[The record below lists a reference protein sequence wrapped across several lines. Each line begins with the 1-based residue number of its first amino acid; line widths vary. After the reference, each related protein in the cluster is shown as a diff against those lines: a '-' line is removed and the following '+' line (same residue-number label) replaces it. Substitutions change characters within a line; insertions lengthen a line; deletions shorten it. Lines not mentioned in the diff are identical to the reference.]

1 VTSLSADDGRWLDAA
16 ARYAAPF
23 AGTTADNPAVG
34 ALLVDPRSLTLVA
47 RAVTARGGRP
57 HAEAEVIARAGFEAA
72 GCTLYVTL
80 EPCHHWGRS
89 PPCVDAIIRAGIMRV
104 VIGAADPDPRAAGR
118 SVASLESAG
127 VETVLAHRPSS
138 LALNA
143 GHQLRRTRGRPFVTA
158 VMAVSAD
165 GMIGR
170 RDQPRT
176 PLGGESGVWLDVLR
190 SRSDATLI
198 GGATALCDDPDLTI
212 TLPGLDTRTPLSV
225 VLAGHSGIDRHVNLI
240 GGFSGYRTAVIA
252 ENDVPVDAPVSVE
265 VIRLPGQGGRPDLA
279 YALKSLAERSVQ
291 NLLVQPGQRLAAAL
305 LEADLVDRFAIIT
318 RQEPLGPDGVPASA
332 DGPIAELL
340 DAAGLVEVE
349 NQALGEDRLTLFE
362 RLHPAV

>member
-1 VTSLSADDGRWLDAA
+1 MTSLTADDARWLDAA

-34 ALLVDPRSLTLVA
+34 ALLVEPRSQMLVA

-89 PPCVDAIIRAGIMRV
+89 PPCVDAIIRSGIMRV
-104 VIGAADPDPRAAGR
+104 VIGAADPDPRTAGR

-127 VETVLAHRPSS
+127 IETVLTSRPSCV
-138 LALNA
+138 ALSV
-143 GHQLRRTRGRPFVTA
+143 GHQLRRTRERPFVTA

-170 RDQPRT
+170 NGQRRT
-176 PLGGESGVWLDVLR
+176 PLAGESGAWLDVLR

-198 GGATALCDDPDLTI
+198 GGRRLCATIPIWRLRCRAWLSGLRCVSSSPGIPAL
-212 TLPGLDTRTPLSV
+212 
-225 VLAGHSGIDRHVNLI
+225 
-240 GGFSGYRTAVIA
+240 IA
-252 ENDVPVDAPVSVE
+252 
-265 VIRLPGQGGRPDLA
+265 
-279 YALKSLAERSVQ
+279 
-291 NLLVQPGQRLAAAL
+291 
-305 LEADLVDRFAIIT
+305 T
-318 RQEPLGPDGVPASA
+318 
-332 DGPIAELL
+332 
-340 DAAGLVEVE
+340 
-349 NQALGEDRLTLFE
+349 
-362 RLHPAV
+362 